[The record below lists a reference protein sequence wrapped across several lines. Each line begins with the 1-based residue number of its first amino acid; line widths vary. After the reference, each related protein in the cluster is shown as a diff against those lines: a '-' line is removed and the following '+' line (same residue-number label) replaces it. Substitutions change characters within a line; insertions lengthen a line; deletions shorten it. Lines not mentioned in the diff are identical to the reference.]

1 VAEVTN
7 LLQVMGQDQAQLVVE
22 MEEYFKLHLDQM
34 RQITLVVAVAVV
46 LFNLLVHLICEVET
60 VVLV

>member
-1 VAEVTN
+1 
-7 LLQVMGQDQAQLVVE
+7 
-22 MEEYFKLHLDQM
+22 M

-60 VVLV
+60 VVQEL